1 MGMRGTAPPVQPGSD
16 TMRGA
21 ILLATG
27 AGLAIVLALPPPP
40 GLSAA
45 GRAALAV
52 VLVAVVLWSTEA
64 LPTGAT
70 AVGAII
76 LLALTGAVP
85 DFQMALGGFARPT
98 VFFLLGVLALGVA
111 TLRSGLAARA
121 AATLLATAR
130 GRSGQLYGQMVAS
143 FALAASLI
151 AACLAFR
158 AILPNI
164 SAYLTLLI
172 PVVMELAPDLGLN
185 PLVCGMLVT
194 IAGDSVLF
202 FPAQSSSSLIV
213 TERGHLGPGPVAQL
227 AAVMVALI
235 PIVLLFVALPYWAWL
250 GQPLAR

>member
-85 DFQMALGGFARPT
+85 DFQMALGGFARP
-98 VFFLLGVLALGVA
+98 GVA
-111 TLRSGLAARA
+111 VYLLTRPDREGL
-121 AATLLATAR
+121 
-130 GRSGQLYGQMVAS
+130 VE
-143 FALAASLI
+143 
-151 AACLAFR
+151 
-158 AILPNI
+158 
-164 SAYLTLLI
+164 SA
-172 PVVMELAPDLGLN
+172 
-185 PLVCGMLVT
+185 
-194 IAGDSVLF
+194 
-202 FPAQSSSSLIV
+202 
-213 TERGHLGPGPVAQL
+213 
-227 AAVMVALI
+227 
-235 PIVLLFVALPYWAWL
+235 WK
-250 GQPLAR
+250 